1 MGKEYED
8 MMTESSEF
16 IIHICA
22 LENEEGSGRHHMVF
36 SCGHVFVK
44 HF

>member
-1 MGKEYED
+1 MRKEYD
-8 MMTESSEF
+8 DKMTECSEF
-16 IIHICA
+16 IIHIRV
-22 LENEEGSGRHHMVF
+22 LENKGGSGRHHMVF